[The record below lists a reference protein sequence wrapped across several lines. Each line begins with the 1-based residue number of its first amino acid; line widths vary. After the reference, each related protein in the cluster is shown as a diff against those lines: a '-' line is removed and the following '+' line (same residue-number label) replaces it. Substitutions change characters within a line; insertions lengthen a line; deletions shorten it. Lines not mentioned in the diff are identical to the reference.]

1 MFISNNP
8 YFALQKVCS
17 SQITPILLYK
27 MPNQLICLLLT
38 IIYWY
43 FQIVSQGFISMDLVF
58 VISTLSVV
66 SIAFYTSQYTKWWLW
81 ETLELAV
88 PHHHWAVWHCTIQS
102 VRNLSSAH
110 SAIQKQPKTANWR
123 QPREVNS
130 QGYTL
135 LVPLKHSNRWV
146 AMQPRGCHALFSALP
161 YTLAECTTEAATTT
175 RKYIVLRACSAPQ
188 LKEKAPVCLGYC
200 PLNRAWWFSGG
211 KAVWVNQ
218 IRIVQNEPLM

>member
-1 MFISNNP
+1 MF
-8 YFALQKVCS
+8 KVWS
-17 SQITPILLYK
+17 SQITPILRYK
-27 MPNQLICLLLT
+27 MPNQLIWLLLT

-43 FQIVSQGFISMDLVF
+43 FQIASQWFISTDLVF

-88 PHHHWAVWHCTIQS
+88 PHHWAVWHCTIQS

-135 LVPLKHSNRWV
+135 LVPLV
-146 AMQPRGCHALFSALP
+146 AVQRGCQALFSALP
-161 YTLAECTTEAATTT
+161 Q
-175 RKYIVLRACSAPQ
+175 KQLR
-188 LKEKAPVCLGYC
+188 LRG
-200 PLNRAWWFSGG
+200 NT
-211 KAVWVNQ
+211 
-218 IRIVQNEPLM
+218 